1 MRMAKRYKASE
12 ILEMLNQQWLN
23 ATEIK
28 KLASVGYGNALSI
41 KNQIVEEIHKDD
53 PNYYLPNGL
62 LPTQKVIEYLHI
74 DIKYL
79 EKLAKIQIEK

>member
-1 MRMAKRYKASE
+1 MAKRIKASE
-12 ILEMLNQQWLN
+12 ILEILNQQWLN

-28 KLASVGYGNALSI
+28 KLAAVGYGNALTI
-41 KNQIVEEIHKDD
+41 KKQIISEIYKNDQ
-53 PNYYLPNGL
+53 NYYLPPGL

-79 EKLAKIQIEK
+79 RKIAKEE